1 MSAGTGEATAPPAD
15 TEEARRGAWGTTWLL
30 LTFMLVNFADKT
42 VMGLAADP
50 IREELGLTRGEFGTA
65 QAAFFALF
73 SLAALGVSFLTRH
86 VRTTVLLLGMALLW
100 SAAQLPMLLG
110 AAGFGTLLA
119 TRVLLGA
126 AEGPAAP
133 VAVHHLHG
141 WFGQRERT
149 LPTAVLMVGAAGGVA
164 VSAPLLTVVIDV
176 WGWRWAFGSVGLVGL
191 VWAMCWNARGEE
203 GPLAPLGRRSASSAG
218 SDSSDA
224 ESAGSGCADAG
235 SAACDGSSPSVPY
248 RRLLLSGTWLTAALG
263 AFAAYW
269 LLSAGLTWAPDYLH
283 EVSGLSLKQSGAVVT
298 ATAVGNAVVLLTHG
312 LLARRASSKG
322 TAPRLPAGLGGGLVM
337 CVAAM
342 SIAAFAE
349 VDAVAVKIALMVGPM
364 ALTNVILTVAQT
376 AVARITPAGQRG
388 VALGALA
395 FVYALAGV
403 LSPLVTGRMVDAA
416 ASVPAGYHS
425 AYLVMAGLVAVAG
438 VLAVC
443 FLRPEKDAVR
453 LDVPETPAVGLP
465 AH

>member
-1 MSAGTGEATAPPAD
+1 MSAGTGEATALPAD
-15 TEEARRGAWGTTWLL
+15 TEGARRLRRGAWGTTWLL

-73 SLAALGVSFLTRH
+73 SLAALGVSFLTRR

-191 VWAMCWNARGEE
+191 VWAMCWYARGEE
-203 GPLAPLGRRSASSAG
+203 GPLAPPLVRRSATSAASAG
-218 SDSSDA
+218 AGSPGAD
-224 ESAGSGCADAG
+224 ESAT
-235 SAACDGSSPSVPY
+235 SVPY
-248 RRLLLSGTWLTAALG
+248 RRLLLSGTWLTAAFG

-283 EVSGLSLKQSGAVVT
+283 EVSGLSLRQSGAVVT
-298 ATAVGNAVVLLTHG
+298 ATAVGNAVVLLAHG
-312 LLARRASSKG
+312 LLARRASSKE
-322 TAPRLPAGLGGGLVM
+322 AVPRLPAGLGGGLVM
-337 CVAAM
+337 CVAAV

-349 VDAVAVKIALMVGPM
+349 VDAVGVKIALMVGPM
-364 ALTNVILTVAQT
+364 ALTNVILTVSQT

-425 AYLVMAGLVAVAG
+425 AYLLMAGLVAVAG

-443 FLRPEKDAVR
+443 FLRPEKDALR
-453 LDVPETPAVGLP
+453 LDVPEAPAVGLP

>member
-1 MSAGTGEATAPPAD
+1 MSTGTGEATALPVD
-15 TEEARRGAWGTTWLL
+15 TEGARRVRRGAWGTTWLL

-73 SLAALGVSFLTRH
+73 SLAALGVSFLTRR

-191 VWAMCWNARGEE
+191 VWAMCWYARGEE
-203 GPLAPLGRRSASSAG
+203 GPLAPPLVRRSATSAG
-218 SDSSDA
+218 
-224 ESAGSGCADAG
+224 AGSGSSGADE
-235 SAACDGSSPSVPY
+235 SVMSVPY
-248 RRLLLSGTWLTAALG
+248 RRLLLSGTWLTAAFG

-283 EVSGLSLKQSGAVVT
+283 EVSGLSLRQSGAVVT
-298 ATAVGNAVVLLTHG
+298 ATAVGNAVVLLAHG
-312 LLARRASSKG
+312 LLARRASSKESV
-322 TAPRLPAGLGGGLVM
+322 PRLPAGLGGGLVM
-337 CVAAM
+337 CVAAV

-349 VDAVAVKIALMVGPM
+349 VDAVGVKIALMVGPM
-364 ALTNVILTVAQT
+364 ALTNVILTVSQT

-416 ASVPAGYHS
+416 TSVPAGYHS
-425 AYLVMAGLVAVAG
+425 AYLLMAGLVAVAG

-443 FLRPEKDAVR
+443 FLRPEKDALR
-453 LDVPETPAVGLP
+453 LDVPEAPAVGLP

>member
-1 MSAGTGEATAPPAD
+1 MTAPAGAAAPLQSGIGV
-15 TEEARRGAWGTTWLL
+15 EGPERLRRGAWGTTWLL

-50 IREELGLTRGEFGTA
+50 IRDELGLTRGEFGTA
-65 QAAFFALF
+65 QSAFFALF
-73 SLAALGVSFLTRH
+73 SLAALGVSFLTRRI
-86 VRTTVLLLGMALLW
+86 RTTVLLLGMALLW
-100 SAAQLPMLLG
+100 SVAQLPMLLG

-141 WFGQRERT
+141 WFGQKERT

-164 VSAPLLTVVIDV
+164 VSAPLLTVVIDG
-176 WGWRWAFGSVGLVGL
+176 WGWRWAFGIVGLVGL
-191 VWAMCWNARGEE
+191 VWALCWYVRGEE
-203 GPLAPLGRRSASSAG
+203 GPLAPARGRAASDRGSSA
-218 SDSSDA
+218 
-224 ESAGSGCADAG
+224 
-235 SAACDGSSPSVPY
+235 SVPY
-248 RRLLLSGTWLTAALG
+248 RGLLLSGTWLTAAFG

-298 ATAVGNAVVLLTHG
+298 ATAIGNAVVLLGHG
-312 LLARRASSKG
+312 LLARRASRKE
-322 TAPRLPAGLGGGLVM
+322 TAPKLPVGLGGGVVM
-337 CVAAM
+337 CVAAL
-342 SIAAFAE
+342 SIATFAE

-364 ALTNVILTVAQT
+364 ALTNVILTMSQT
-376 AVARITPAGQRG
+376 AVARIAPSGQRG

-395 FVYALAGV
+395 FVYALAGI

-416 ASVPAGYHS
+416 SSVPTGYHS
-425 AYLVMAGLVAVAG
+425 AYLLMAGLVAAAG

-443 FLRPEKDAVR
+443 FLRPEKDAMR
-453 LDVPETPAVGLP
+453 LGVPETPAVGIP
-465 AH
+465 VH

>member
-1 MSAGTGEATAPPAD
+1 MSAGTGAATTLPAD
-15 TEEARRGAWGTTWLL
+15 TEGAERLRKGAWGTTWLL

-73 SLAALGVSFLTRH
+73 SLAALGVSFLTRR

-126 AEGPAAP
+126 AEGPAVP

-191 VWAMCWNARGEE
+191 VWAMCWYARGEE
-203 GPLAPLGRRSASSAG
+203 GPLAPPLARRSAARDEG
-218 SDSSDA
+218 A
-224 ESAGSGCADAG
+224 T
-235 SAACDGSSPSVPY
+235 SVPY
-248 RRLLLSGTWLTAALG
+248 RRLLLSGTWLTAAFG

-312 LLARRASSKG
+312 LLARRASSRR
-322 TAPRLPAGLGGGLVM
+322 TAPRLSAGLGGGLVM
-337 CVAAM
+337 CVAAA
-342 SIAAFAE
+342 SIATFAE
-349 VDAVAVKIALMVGPM
+349 VDAVGVKIALMVGPM
-364 ALTNVILTVAQT
+364 ALTNVILTVSQT

-416 ASVPAGYHS
+416 VSVPVGYHS
-425 AYLVMAGLVAVAG
+425 AYLLMAGLVAVAG

-443 FLRPEKDAVR
+443 FLRPEKDALR
-453 LDVPETPAVGLP
+453 LNVPEAPAAGLP
-465 AH
+465 VH

>member
-1 MSAGTGEATAPPAD
+1 
-15 TEEARRGAWGTTWLL
+15 
-30 LTFMLVNFADKT
+30 MLVNFADKT

-50 IREELGLTRGEFGTA
+50 IRAELGLTRGEFGTA

-73 SLAALGVSFLTRH
+73 SLAALGVSFLTRR

-191 VWAMCWNARGEE
+191 VWAMCWYARGEE
-203 GPLAPLGRRSASSAG
+203 GPLAPPLVRR
-218 SDSSDA
+218 SSDA
-224 ESAGSGCADAG
+224 GTSGADAI
-235 SAACDGSSPSVPY
+235 APSVPY
-248 RRLLLSGTWLTAALG
+248 RRLLLSGTWLTAAFG

-298 ATAVGNAVVLLTHG
+298 ATAVGNAVVLLAHG
-312 LLARRASSKG
+312 LLARRASSKE
-322 TAPRLPAGLGGGLVM
+322 TVPRLPAGLGGGLVM
-337 CVAAM
+337 CVAAV

-349 VDAVAVKIALMVGPM
+349 VDVVGVKIALMVGPM
-364 ALTNVILTVAQT
+364 ALTNVILTVSQT

-425 AYLVMAGLVAVAG
+425 AYLLMAGLVAVAG

-443 FLRPEKDAVR
+443 FLRPEKDALR
-453 LDVPETPAVGLP
+453 LEVPEAPAVGLLP

>member
-1 MSAGTGEATAPPAD
+1 MSARTGEATAAPAETD
-15 TEEARRGAWGTTWLL
+15 GARQLRRRAWGTTWLL

-50 IREELGLTRGEFGTA
+50 IREELGLTRGDFGTA
-65 QAAFFALF
+65 QSAFFALF
-73 SLAALGVSFLTRH
+73 SLAALGGSFLTRR

-141 WFGQRERT
+141 WFAQRERT

-176 WGWRWAFGSVGLVGL
+176 WGWRWAFGSVGLAGL
-191 VWAMCWNARGEE
+191 VWALCWYARGAD
-203 GPLAPLGRRSASSAG
+203 GPLAPPLGRRAASAAAGDSAG
-218 SDSSDA
+218 GD
-224 ESAGSGCADAG
+224 SAGGAF
-235 SAACDGSSPSVPY
+235 VPY
-248 RRLLLSGTWLTAALG
+248 RRLLLSGTWLTAAFG
-263 AFAAYW
+263 AFASYW

-298 ATAVGNAVVLLTHG
+298 ATAVGNAVVLLAHG

-322 TAPRLPAGLGGGLVM
+322 TVPRWPAGLGGGLVM
-337 CVAAM
+337 CVAAV

-349 VDAVAVKIALMVGPM
+349 VDAVGVKIALMVGPM
-364 ALTNVILTVAQT
+364 ALTNVILTVSQT
-376 AVARITPAGQRG
+376 AVARIAPAGQRG
-388 VALGALA
+388 VVLGALA

-416 ASVPAGYHS
+416 ASVPEGYHH
-425 AYLVMAGLVAVAG
+425 AYLLMAALVAAAG

-443 FLRPEKDAVR
+443 FLRPERDAVR
-453 LDVPETPAVGLP
+453 LDVPETPAVPLP
-465 AH
+465 AG

>member
-1 MSAGTGEATAPPAD
+1 MALPTEAAGAQRG
-15 TEEARRGAWGTTWLL
+15 RSGAWGTTWLL

-50 IREELGLTRGEFGTA
+50 IRDELGLTRGEFGTA
-65 QAAFFALF
+65 QSAFFALF
-73 SLAALGVSFLTRH
+73 SLAALGVSFLTRR

-100 SAAQLPMLLG
+100 SVAQLPMLLG
-110 AAGFGTLLA
+110 AAGFGTLLV

-176 WGWRWAFGSVGLVGL
+176 WGWRWAFGIVGLAGL
-191 VWAMCWNARGEE
+191 LWAVCWYARGEE
-203 GPLAPLGRRSASSAG
+203 GPLAPPLAPALGRRSASAAPG
-218 SDSSDA
+218 D
-224 ESAGSGCADAG
+224 GSGA
-235 SAACDGSSPSVPY
+235 SVPY
-248 RRLLLSGTWLTAALG
+248 RRLLLSGTWLTAAFG

-298 ATAVGNAVVLLTHG
+298 ATAVGNAVVLLGHG
-312 LLARRASSKG
+312 LLAGRASRKR
-322 TAPRLPAGLGGGLVM
+322 TVPRLPVGLGGGLVM
-337 CVAAM
+337 CVAAV

-349 VDAVAVKIALMVGPM
+349 VDAVGVKIALMVGPM
-364 ALTNVILTVAQT
+364 ALTNVILTVSQT

-395 FVYALAGV
+395 FVYALAGI

-416 ASVPAGYHS
+416 SSVPAGYHR
-425 AYLVMAGLVAVAG
+425 AYLLMAGLVAVSG
-438 VLAVC
+438 VLAAC

-453 LDVPETPAVGLP
+453 LDVPETPTAGLP
-465 AH
+465 VH

>member
-1 MSAGTGEATAPPAD
+1 MNSPAPEAATLPAGAAEAQ
-15 TEEARRGAWGTTWLL
+15 RLRQGAWGTTWLL

-50 IREELGLTRGEFGTA
+50 IRDELGLTRGEFGTA
-65 QAAFFALF
+65 QSAFFALF
-73 SLAALGVSFLTRH
+73 SLAALGVSFLTRR

-100 SAAQLPMLLG
+100 SVAQLPMLLG
-110 AAGFGTLLA
+110 AAGFGTLLV

-176 WGWRWAFGSVGLVGL
+176 WGWRWAFGIVGLVGL
-191 VWAMCWNARGEE
+191 VWAVCWHLRGEE
-203 GPLAPLGRRSASSAG
+203 GPLAPPLGRRSASSATG
-218 SDSSDA
+218 DVSSA
-224 ESAGSGCADAG
+224 
-235 SAACDGSSPSVPY
+235 SVPY
-248 RRLLLSGTWLTAALG
+248 RRLLLSGTWLTAAFG

-298 ATAVGNAVVLLTHG
+298 ATAVGNVVVLLSHG
-312 LLARRASSKG
+312 LLARRASRKG
-322 TAPRLPAGLGGGLVM
+322 TVPRLPVGLGGGLVM
-337 CVAAM
+337 CVAAV

-349 VDAVAVKIALMVGPM
+349 VDAVGVKIALMVGPM
-364 ALTNVILTVAQT
+364 ALTNVILTVSQT

-395 FVYALAGV
+395 FVYALAGI

-416 ASVPAGYHS
+416 SSVPAGYHG
-425 AYLVMAGLVAVAG
+425 AYLLMAGLVAVSG

-443 FLRPEKDAVR
+443 FLRPERDAVR
-453 LDVPETPAVGLP
+453 LDVPEAPPAGLP
-465 AH
+465 VH